1 MPFNIM
7 KIKIILNRT
16 NNNILMI
23 IVIKIKTIIL
33 TVFNLYFIKTVL
45 NKNTILNSNF
55 IYMIHF

>member
-1 MPFNIM
+1 M